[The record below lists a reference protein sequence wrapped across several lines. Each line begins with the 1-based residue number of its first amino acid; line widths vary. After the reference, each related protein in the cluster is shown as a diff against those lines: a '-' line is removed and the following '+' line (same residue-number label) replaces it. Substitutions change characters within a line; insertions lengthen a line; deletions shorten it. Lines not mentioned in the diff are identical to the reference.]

1 MGNSYIGKAVK
12 LYKFVSGGVMRKI
25 IPLFLMMLMVVQ
37 VGGCK
42 PDAKDSAGKFS
53 GDAKMLNLTVKD
65 VDGNDIDMRQFYG
78 KVVIVD
84 LWDTWCGPCKKEI
97 PHFAALYNEYKDD
110 GFEMVGIAFARQG
123 NKAVKDFGEKFGIN
137 YHNTI
142 FNQEA
147 AALYGRPPGIPTT
160 LIINQ
165 KGEVHKKVVGYRD
178 RAFFET
184 EIRSLLGM

>member
-1 MGNSYIGKAVK
+1 
-12 LYKFVSGGVMRKI
+12 MRKL
-25 IPLFLMMLMVVQ
+25 IPLFLMLLMVVQ

-42 PDAKDSAGKFS
+42 PGAKSSESSFS
-53 GDAKMLNLTVKD
+53 GDAKMLNLTVQD
-65 VDGNDIDMRQFYG
+65 VNGNDIDMRQFYG

-97 PHFAALYNEYKDD
+97 PHFAELYRQYKDD

-123 NKAVKDFGEKFGIN
+123 NKAVKDFGQKFGIN

-142 FNQEA
+142 FNQQA
-147 AALYGRPPGIPTT
+147 AQLYGRPPGIPTT

-178 RAFFET
+178 KAFFEN
-184 EIRSLLGM
+184 EIRGLLGM

>member
-1 MGNSYIGKAVK
+1 
-12 LYKFVSGGVMRKI
+12 MRKI

-42 PDAKDSAGKFS
+42 PGAKSSASKVP

-65 VDGNDIDMRQFYG
+65 VDGNDVDMRQFYG

-84 LWDTWCGPCKKEI
+84 IWDTWCGPCKKEI

-110 GFEMVGIAFARQG
+110 GFEMVGIAFARKG
-123 NKAVKDFGEKFGIN
+123 NKAVKDFGVKYGIN
-137 YHNTI
+137 YHNTLW
-142 FNQEA
+142 NQEA
-147 AALYGRPPGIPTT
+147 VTLYGRPPGIPTT

-178 RAFFET
+178 KAFFET
-184 EIRSLLGM
+184 EIRGLLDM